1 MKYRQLNGE
10 ERSVLAALRIGGAE
24 AGGDRAGA
32 WAASQ
37 HGVARTQAQ
46 RGPTMDGIERGSA
59 GNGLRAALSLAAQ
72 QANLDAGNGSEW
84 KGCCAKSGAPN
95 KSPGTCA

>member
-10 ERSVLAALRIGGAE
+10 ERSVLAALRLVGLKPAKI
-24 AGGDRAGA
+24 
-32 WAASQ
+32 
-37 HGVARTQAQ
+37 ARELGRHRNTVS
-46 RGPTMDGIERGSA
+46 RELKRTRRLTTDGIERGA
-59 GNGLRAALSLAAQ
+59 HNNGPTRAVIGRGATAS
-72 QANLDAGNGSEW
+72 LDASNGSEW